1 MTQDCKPEN
10 CRSAS
15 ARIRDEAHELLVEA
29 LSLAMGLLAVY
40 WCKPEGLV
48 AGIIIFGVAYIVTDL
63 LHPIFWALLPM
74 LLAGLAVVIHF
85 CTLMTAPASFTGL
98 VFTFLLPGLA
108 EAYWIWAKWATM
120 GTLSHPVT
128 LMCAVWL
135 ALLGIW
141 IFARYR
147 VVSTTS

>member
-1 MTQDCKPEN
+1 
-10 CRSAS
+10 
-15 ARIRDEAHELLVEA
+15 
-29 LSLAMGLLAVY
+29 
-40 WCKPEGLV
+40 
-48 AGIIIFGVAYIVTDL
+48 
-63 LHPIFWALLPM
+63 
-74 LLAGLAVVIHF
+74 
-85 CTLMTAPASFTGL
+85 MTAPASFTGL

-147 VVSTTS
+147 VVSTAS